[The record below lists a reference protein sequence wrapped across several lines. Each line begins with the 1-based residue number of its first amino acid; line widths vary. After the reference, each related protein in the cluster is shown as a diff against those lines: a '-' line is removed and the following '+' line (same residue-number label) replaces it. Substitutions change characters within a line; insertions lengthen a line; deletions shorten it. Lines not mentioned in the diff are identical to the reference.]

1 MRRGKR
7 KRPPTHPS
15 ELLREDILPALTV
28 SVSGAAWDLQ
38 VSRQLVHGILI
49 GRRPVTPAMALRLG
63 RYCGNGPDLWL
74 AMQTAHDLWHAERA
88 IGAMLKKIPMRRAA

>member
-1 MRRGKR
+1 MRKDKR
-7 KRPPTHPS
+7 KRPPVHPG
-15 ELLREDILPALTV
+15 ELLRQDILPALRV
-28 SVSGAAWDLQ
+28 SVSAAARDLH
-38 VSRQLVHGILI
+38 VSRQLLHGILI

-88 IGAMLKKIPMRRAA
+88 MGETLKKIPTRRSA